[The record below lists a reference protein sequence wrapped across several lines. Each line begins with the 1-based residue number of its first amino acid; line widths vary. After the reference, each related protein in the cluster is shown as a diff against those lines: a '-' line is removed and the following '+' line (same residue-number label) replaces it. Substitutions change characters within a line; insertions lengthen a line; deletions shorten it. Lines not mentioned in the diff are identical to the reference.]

1 MIQIRT
7 EVEKFVASEDIPP
20 LKNSQEFVGNFLG
33 NIANKIGWITPSR
46 SGVVKTPLK
55 IPVSAS

>member
-33 NIANKIGWITPSR
+33 NIANKIG
-46 SGVVKTPLK
+46 
-55 IPVSAS
+55 